1 MDLLQGMGIDF
12 EIKIPQDKKYGSYNE
27 NLQKWSGMMG
37 MVANEVI
44 MI

>member
-1 MDLLQGMGIDF
+1 MDLLQAMGIDF

-27 NLQKWSGMMG
+27 LQKWSGMMG

-44 MI
+44 II